1 MFAYGLAK
9 QGPKKRVLAKITQ
22 RYLPSVFLLLS
33 GCNGETN
40 FTVVEKIEVENLETG
55 TEDYGEFGSADSA
68 VMNSEIMARE
78 GETHHAEILGSETN
92 EDSEPENTFPPEV
105 VMKPPTDNDVY
116 DDTDSKPINEIPRS
130 IPGPVFI
137 PTPKD
142 STPICSISNATEIS
156 LSIPKHQDVAAGKV
170 DRYGFKSTVPAT
182 DVEATQVVKVDI
194 GNVRG
199 NVFPIGTFSLDDV
212 AFIMRDDENIDSVLE
227 YTSHGERL
235 IKIPYHAIMIYDAN
249 NPNFSAGAVD
259 SHETTIYQFTD
270 KIVNL
275 PGRRSMS
282 LKQVYE
288 LGVPLLGHNQISM
301 SELKKRGLVDAQ
313 GNLSFKVFHVAH
325 GYGYLSFTLQ
335 LPRCK

>member
-1 MFAYGLAK
+1 MLAYGLAK
-9 QGPKKRVLAKITQ
+9 QGPKKRVLAKIAQ
-22 RYLPSVFLLLS
+22 RYLPSVFLMLS
-33 GCNGETN
+33 GCNDGTN
-40 FTVVEKIEVENLETG
+40 FAVVGKIKVENLETG
-55 TEDYGEFGSADSA
+55 PKDYGELESADSA
-68 VMNSEIMARE
+68 AMNSEIMTRAD
-78 GETHHAEILGSETN
+78 ETHHAEIPVSETN
-92 EDSEPENTFPPEV
+92 EDSETENTFPPGV

-142 STPICSISNATEIS
+142 LTPICSISNTSEIS
-156 LSIPKHQDVAAGKV
+156 LSIPNHQDVAAGKV

-199 NVFPIGTFSLDDV
+199 NIFPIGSFSLDDV

-235 IKIPYHAIMIYDAN
+235 IKIPDHAIMIYDAN

-259 SHETTIYQFTD
+259 SAETTIYQFTD
-270 KIVNL
+270 KVVNL